1 MFGCVVCAVV
11 ESSGFTRNFFEWCV
25 YVCVWGGG
33 GGGGGGGG
41 RWGEAN
47 SRGKLREGG
56 GGGRSKLESAASFLW
71 LFVDA
76 VFRGF
81 VSEKQVKQKLAHVFG
96 ESLDLLSDF

>member
-1 MFGCVVCAVV
+1 MVCI
-11 ESSGFTRNFFEWCV
+11 C
-25 YVCVWGGG
+25 VCVWGGG
-33 GGGGGGGG
+33 GGEGGGAKQTREASLG
-41 RWGEAN
+41 R
-47 SRGKLREGG
+47 GG